1 MHPNSP
7 RLKRNTAKKNQSHAV
22 LAMSIIGLLYSA
34 ATFAKAEAVEADVSK
49 PSASMQMVLDKL
61 ASLNGRPIELLSA
74 QDARLQPTPADAVA
88 AIMKEKG
95 MKGAAPMLEDVDDR
109 SIDGPAGSIPIRV
122 YTPAKSGAKS
132 GAGTGA
138 GSGPFP
144 VLVYFHGGGFVI
156 ATNDTYDASARA
168 LAKQANCV
176 VVAVEYRKAPENKY
190 PAAVDD
196 AFAAYQWVVNNAGE
210 IQGDASRIA
219 VAGES
224 AGGNLATVTA
234 MKAKQNNVQLPVFQ
248 LLIYPLVSDDQ
259 TTESYKKYEK
269 AKPLNKAM
277 ISWFSNHYLPNP
289 ATAADPL
296 VSPLKATKG
305 QLAGLPPAFVITAE
319 IDPLR
324 SEGEAYAKA
333 LKAAGVA
340 VEYKNYP
347 NVTHEF
353 FGMAPVVETAVQA
366 QADAAAALKAA
377 FARVSAK

>member
-1 MHPNSP
+1 MHSNSP
-7 RLKRNTAKKNQSHAV
+7 RLKRNTAKKNQSRVV
-22 LAMSIIGLLYSA
+22 LAMSVIGLLYSV

-95 MKGAAPMLEDVDDR
+95 MKGAAPMLEDVNDR

-122 YTPAKSGAKS
+122 YTPAKS
-132 GAGTGA
+132 GA

-196 AFAAYQWVVNNAGE
+196 AFAAYQWVVNNASE

-277 ISWFSNHYLPNP
+277 ISWFSKHYLPNP

-296 VSPLKATKG
+296 VSPLKATKE

-333 LKAAGVA
+333 LKAAGVE